1 MTAITTAEFLIV
13 GAGPIGSSIA
23 WHLAAAGARDV
34 LVVDR
39 APDFGGGSAP
49 LATGGFRAQFSSEVN
64 IRLSLLSRE
73 KLRRFADDVG
83 VDSGYV
89 PHGYLFLARSKEAL
103 RDLEA

>member
-1 MTAITTAEFLIV
+1 MPDTAEIV
-13 GAGPIGSSIA
+13 IIGAGPIGCSIA
-23 WHLAAAGARDV
+23 WHLARAGANDV

-39 APDFGGGSAP
+39 ASDFGGGSAP
-49 LATGGFRAQFSSEVN
+49 LATGGFRTQFSSEIN

-89 PHGYLFLARSKEAL
+89 PHGYLFLARTKEA
-103 RDLEA
+103 